1 MTVHIGTADRSGGS
15 RTIPAWL
22 RLGFRP
28 FFLGAGGLSILAMVM
43 WTAVWTFERPWLAV
57 TVPEAWWH
65 AHVMLFG
72 YTSAVIAGFLLTA
85 VRNWTDLPTLR
96 GIPLF
101 AVWLAWLIAR
111 AAWFVPW
118 EAHGLVPVVAAACD
132 IGFGLAVCGALAL
145 PLVKSGQ
152 RAQLVIVAKVAVFI
166 VANGLCYLAIMRGWQ
181 AGFDWAI
188 RLGVYTVMSLILVLG
203 RRVIPMFI
211 ARGVGYPVQPR
222 NYPWVDRLALP
233 LFLAFV
239 LADLFLGHPRVTAGL
254 AGLLTLVYGCR
265 LWGWHTP
272 GIWRKPLLWV
282 LYIGYGWVVFGFALT
297 ALSSILDISPY
308 LPLHAWTAGGIG
320 VMTIGMMTRV
330 TLGHTGRNVLDPPPG
345 VGALCGLIV
354 TSAVFRVIGPWLW
367 PQIETV
373 WIFLSQIT
381 WILAG
386 FLFLWIAAPLLVR
399 PSLESPDD

>member
-1 MTVHIGTADRSGGS
+1 MTVQLGTADRPRES
-15 RTIPAWL
+15 RAVPAWL

-28 FFLGAGGLSILAMVM
+28 FFLSAAGFSVVAMAV

-57 TVPEAWWH
+57 SVPATLWH

-96 GIPLF
+96 GTPLLAVWSVWLF
-101 AVWLAWLIAR
+101 ARI
-111 AAWFVPW
+111 AWFLPW
-118 EAHGLVPVVAAACD
+118 EADALLPAMAAVCD
-132 IGFGLAVCGALAL
+132 LGFGFAICWALAL
-145 PLVKSGQ
+145 PLVRTGQ
-152 RAQLVIVAKVAVFI
+152 QAQLVIVAKVAVFV
-166 VANGLCYLAIMRGWQ
+166 VANGLCYLTVLGFWE
-181 AGFDWAI
+181 AGFDWGI
-188 RLGVYTVMSLILVLG
+188 RLGVYTVISLILVLG

-211 ARGVGYPVQPR
+211 ARGAGYPVQPK
-222 NYPWVDRLALP
+222 NYGWVDRLALP

-239 LADLFLGHPRVTAGL
+239 LADLFLGHPTVTAWL
-254 AGLLTLVYGCR
+254 AGLLAIVYGCR

-282 LYIGYGWVVFGFALT
+282 LYIGYSWVVAGFVLT
-297 ALSSILDISPY
+297 CLGWWWPISPY

-330 TLGHTGRNVLDPPPG
+330 TLGHTGRNVLDAPSG
-345 VGALCGLIV
+345 VGPLCGLIV
-354 TSAVFRVIGPWLW
+354 ASAFCRVMGPWLW
-367 PQIETV
+367 PEREAV
-373 WIFLSQIT
+373 WIVLSQIT

-386 FLFLWIAAPLLVR
+386 LLFLWIAAPLLVR